1 MKKHVKF
8 IFIYFITFVVMGE
21 VSAKEMDVKSIL
33 YTGNSTLNIDSRL
46 SINKKIL
53 VMLEQVKKE
62 PKVENQKLLKLTLET
77 ASFNSAENYLIL
89 KAQAIQALARNDNK
103 LSISILMKAKLLLV
117 NIPKLQQNDPMF
129 SGLHLIL
136 SKNYVVL
143 DKFDLA
149 YIEKK
154 EYLEKYRDY
163 SEMKRKKT
171 ITLLNDKYK
180 VSHKTT
186 TNLLLDNKNSIK
198 LLQLAEV
205 ERDSKIQKNNFII
218 LASTLFLL
226 VLVFLYQLKLRKE
239 LTVFTKTDALTG
251 ISNRTYLFNM
261 GEDLIKDFSNKEDQL
276 SLLLLDID
284 HFKKINDEFG
294 HLVGDSVLIKIA
306 SLVGETM
313 RHRDVFARL
322 GGEEFVAIL
331 PRADIDIAKVTAA
344 RIKEKITQYY
354 FNDLGINR
362 AVTVSIGVANLAQVS
377 KESDTLQ
384 QKRKQFDHLLHAAD
398 VAMYQA
404 KTNGR
409 NCIVAYSNVPM

>member
-1 MKKHVKF
+1 
-8 IFIYFITFVVMGE
+8 MGE